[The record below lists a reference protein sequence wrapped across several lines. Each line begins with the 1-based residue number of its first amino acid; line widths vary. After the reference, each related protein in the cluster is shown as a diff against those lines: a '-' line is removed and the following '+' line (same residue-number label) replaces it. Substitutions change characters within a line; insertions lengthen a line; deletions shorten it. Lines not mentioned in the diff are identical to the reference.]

1 MDNVI
6 VKFVADTDGLK
17 PAIDQMLLLGKI
29 TEDDAKKIAAINAS
43 HNLLLNDFI

>member
-17 PAIDQMLLLGKI
+17 PAIEQMLLLGKI
-29 TEDDAKKIAAINAS
+29 TEDDAKKIAAINAEQS
-43 HNLLLNDFI
+43 NLFNH